1 MSLPSSI
8 DKSSMIYFD
17 HRNLTQSPNTTYL
30 SSIALTN
37 GLSRKT
43 CSLYKA
49 KDQQCDNQNSGH
61 LENLIHMID
70 LNPDAYEAAIEENYS
85 KQLESNKQFAERI
98 RASVAEYHMRVAV
111 FQTLY

>member
-1 MSLPSSI
+1 MENTVL
-8 DKSSMIYFD
+8 D
-17 HRNLTQSPNTTYL
+17 HETSYL
-30 SSIALTN
+30 SSIVN
-37 GLSRKT
+37 NDGLSRKT